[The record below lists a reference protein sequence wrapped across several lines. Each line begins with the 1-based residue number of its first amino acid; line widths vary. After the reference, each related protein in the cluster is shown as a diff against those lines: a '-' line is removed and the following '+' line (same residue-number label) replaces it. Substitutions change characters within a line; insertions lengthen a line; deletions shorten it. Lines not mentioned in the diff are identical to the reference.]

1 MNLLAEIKVSGTDM
15 RNTIYVPVI
24 VDAKDGGD
32 AQRKA
37 MEVAQ
42 AEYPASRVSGG
53 TVYNAT
59 PESIAAAEE
68 KFGMKPLEAK
78 GKAKVKINP
87 APQRGV
93 KPHPLDTEAEN
104 A

>member
-15 RNTIYVPVI
+15 RNTIYVPII
-24 VDAKDGGD
+24 VDAKDGGE

-59 PESIAAAEE
+59 PESIADGGR
-68 KFGMKPLEAK
+68 KVRHEAPGSQGQSQ
-78 GKAKVKINP
+78 GK
-87 APQRGV
+87 
-93 KPHPLDTEAEN
+93 D
-104 A
+104 